1 MNKNRNQF
9 GGKSRKEAVK
19 HLMVIISAAM
29 CDTRSADVGDESSH
43 YALQSISHCLIS
55 ARFFL
60 SFELAADLPTCCRK
74 GHGARGYDL
83 TVLPC
88 WSVRPERATPTLSD
102 RPCEHMHENWY
113 VHKGSAERREGVHS
127 RTGTVLVEPLLFVS
141 CKQLYS
147 EATGTLRCTWTTLLN
162 SWASGETVAGSSPR
176 LLSSIFH

>member
-9 GGKSRKEAVK
+9 GEKSHKEAVK

-29 CDTRSADVGDESSH
+29 CDTQSADVGDESSH
-43 YALQSISHCLIS
+43 YALQSIPHCLIS

-60 SFELAADLPTCCRK
+60 SFEHAADLPTCCRK
-74 GHGARGYDL
+74 GHVARGCDL

-113 VHKGSAERREGVHS
+113 VHKGPQNGRKA
-127 RTGTVLVEPLLFVS
+127 
-141 CKQLYS
+141 
-147 EATGTLRCTWTTLLN
+147 CTHGLGQS
-162 SWASGETVAGSSPR
+162 SWNRFILWAIN
-176 LLSSIFH
+176 SSIAKLQVLMCVAHE